1 MTRTSRIILLAS
13 LLAAAGLVGAIALPP
28 WRTSVVAVAA
38 LLAFLLGGIEMA
50 AASLRQARESSFDRA
65 LAEGS
70 EHPERPKELQRFER
84 VLGWPSHS
92 ARDFEAWV
100 RPMLR
105 SLLKDRLL
113 ARRGIDI
120 DTHPAAARA
129 VLPPELQALL
139 GPHVRHAAPAEGR
152 DVDSA
157 TVGRLLD
164 GIEAIY
170 P

>member
-1 MTRTSRIILLAS
+1 MTRRSRVVILAS
-13 LLAAAGLVGAIALPP
+13 LLAAAGIAGVIALPP
-28 WRTSVVAVAA
+28 WRTSVVAASA
-38 LLAFLLGGIEMA
+38 LLAFLLGGIELA
-50 AASLRQARESSFDRA
+50 AASSRQEKESPFDRA

-70 EHPERPKELQRFER
+70 ERPDRPRELQRFER

-92 ARDFEAWV
+92 PRDFDAWV

-120 DTHPAAARA
+120 ETNPAAART
-129 VLPPELQALL
+129 VLPPELHALI
-139 GPHVRHAAPAEGR
+139 GPHVRQSAPADGR

-164 GIEAIY
+164 GIEGI
-170 P
+170 